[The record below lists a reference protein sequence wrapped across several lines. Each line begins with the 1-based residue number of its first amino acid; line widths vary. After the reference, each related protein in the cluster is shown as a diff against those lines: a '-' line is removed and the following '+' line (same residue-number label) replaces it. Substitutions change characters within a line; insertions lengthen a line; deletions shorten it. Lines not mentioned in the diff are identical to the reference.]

1 LTRSIAWSPIAT
13 AQRGSLSLV
22 DITPNGRHCRVK
34 GNLSRTGVDIFN
46 FHFGRD
52 VVRRCVGCCE
62 AADVLLELSRVD
74 YSRKRGKL
82 VGPSHPV
89 LLQLELHRRA
99 CACVYWVLDFCSCEL
114 LESMMTPEFD
124 AFFPGLL
131 RNNIRIRESPS
142 GFDTCC
148 RSPAVRTSMLGCG
161 EMVDK

>member
-1 LTRSIAWSPIAT
+1 
-13 AQRGSLSLV
+13 
-22 DITPNGRHCRVK
+22 VK

-124 AFFPGLL
+124 AFFLVCFETIFVFGSRSADLIPAAGLL
-131 RNNIRIRESPS
+131 QLERACSVVVKWSINEVVLYLHIYRAARRRRACVDPV
-142 GFDTCC
+142 
-148 RSPAVRTSMLGCG
+148 RSRSLPIF
-161 EMVDK
+161 